1 MKQQNF
7 KYFRQPT
14 LIGLLKKKNH
24 PKFLVV
30 MQNLILLQKKCFAR
44 IICSRCNLR
53 LALFF
58 CLFLLEFPHYAV
70 LNFSSTNLFVRNREQ
85 LENNGNSSEEVASS
99 SQETGS
105 SNEYENTLSDGTP
118 VPAQTRGIVPYER
131 DYKNTSLSWYDK
143 LQRIRPLA
151 IDWLRNTWGNIDEF
165 GRHVYDAMKRI
176 PHIFVPYDKMRNAAR
191 DNLNENG
198 ATSSSNTY
206 DNMERL
212 PPITLPSRR
221 ESVLSATE
229 NV

>member
-14 LIGLLKKKNH
+14 LIGLLKQKNY

-30 MQNLILLQKKCFAR
+30 MQNLILLPKKMFR
-44 IICSRCNLR
+44 SYHLQQMQSSSV
-53 LALFF
+53 F

-70 LNFSSTNLFVRNREQ
+70 LNFSLTNLFVRNREQ

-105 SNEYENTLSDGTP
+105 PNEYENTLSDGTP

-143 LQRIRPLA
+143 LQTIRPLA

-165 GRHVYDAMKRI
+165 GRHVYDTIKRI
-176 PHIFVPYDKMRNAAR
+176 PHIFATYDKIRNAAR
-191 DNLNENG
+191 DDLNENG

-212 PPITLPSRR
+212 PPVTLPSRR